1 MPRKDNPLGSRE
13 SKSLAIGLAAGLHR
27 CADVADRQARSALI
41 LAGGNG
47 GKLSEW
53 TQRISG
59 DDRPMQ
65 FCPFWGDVTPLE
77 RTRQRAARLIA
88 PTHTVVVLVKAHERF
103 YQPLLADL
111 PAEHFVVQPEDRGTV
126 PAILYGLLRLA
137 GLGATGPV
145 AILPSDHYV
154 SDDARFMAHV
164 DAAFRAV
171 TTRPDLA
178 VLLGMKAVSPELE
191 YGWIEPDEPIP
202 GRWTE
207 TFYRVRRFWEKPR
220 PGLGEELLAR
230 GCLWN
235 SFVIVAQPIVL
246 ATLIRRELPFLV
258 ERFLTLRTRLAAG
271 DSDRV
276 RSFYARMSVADFSRQ
291 VLAGRPPNLAVL
303 AVTDVAWSDLNHPE
317 RASRILGGGLRPPSD
332 GRRAPGGALLPASPQ
347 DSIAPAEPAL
357 GKSRAS

>member
-1 MPRKDNPLGSRE
+1 M
-13 SKSLAIGLAAGLHR
+13 AT
-27 CADVADRQARSALI
+27 DVADRQARSALI

-47 GKLSEW
+47 NRLSEL

-59 DDRPMQ
+59 DDRPVQ
-65 FCPFWGDVTPLE
+65 FCPLLGDATPLE
-77 RTRQRAARLIA
+77 QTRQRAARLISPA
-88 PTHTVVVLVKAHERF
+88 NTVVVLVKAHERF
-103 YQPLLADL
+103 YRPLLADL
-111 PAEHFVVQPEDRGTV
+111 PPEHLVTQPEDRGTT

-137 GLGATGPV
+137 NLGASGPV
-145 AILPSDHYV
+145 AILPSDHFV

-171 TTRPDLA
+171 TARPDLV

-235 SFVIVAQPIVL
+235 SFVIVGQPIVL

-258 ERFLTLRTRLAAG
+258 ERFLALRTRLAHSG

-276 RSFYARMSVADFSRQ
+276 RSFYSRMAVADFSRQ
-291 VLAGRPPNLAVL
+291 ILATRPPNLAVL
-303 AVTDVAWSDLNHPE
+303 AVTDIGWSDLNHPE
-317 RASRILGGGLRPPSD
+317 RASLVMARAGIELPST
-332 GRRAPGGALLPASPQ
+332 PESLPA
-347 DSIAPAEPAL
+347 
-357 GKSRAS
+357 